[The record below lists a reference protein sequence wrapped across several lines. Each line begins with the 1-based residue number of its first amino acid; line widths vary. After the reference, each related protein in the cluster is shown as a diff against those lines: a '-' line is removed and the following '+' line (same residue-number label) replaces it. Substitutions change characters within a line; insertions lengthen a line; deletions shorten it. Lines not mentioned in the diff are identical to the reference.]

1 VINAVWSGAPER
13 GAPTVRRLVE
23 DARPAAARIGM
34 RPYLELQTMQDDM
47 HPHGQY
53 NHMRSRYLTAFDDGA
68 VEALRAAVAEVP
80 GPHSQIEVLRLGGA
94 VAEVPVDATAFSG
107 RDAPFLANIV
117 ATWTDPAQEAL
128 HTGWARRTYAALD
141 PVGSDA
147 GYVNFL
153 GDEPERARS
162 VYAGATY
169 ARLQQVKARLDPEDV
184 FHGNVAIRP
193 AGSAGRPVDN
203 ALAR

>member
-1 VINAVWSGAPER
+1 
-13 GAPTVRRLVE
+13 
-23 DARPAAARIGM
+23 
-34 RPYLELQTMQDDM
+34 
-47 HPHGQY
+47 
-53 NHMRSRYLTAFDDGA
+53 
-68 VEALRAAVAEVP
+68 VAEVP